1 MATAVPDDGPEA
13 ARAASMAPGPRPVEP
28 PVEPPTARPGLGL
41 TGFVRTHPVPA
52 TPEPPPPPTPGERL
66 VLRRAVEVLAGHRLA
81 VLTGAGLSTDSGIPD
96 YRGPDAPPR
105 NPMTY
110 QEFVGDPDLRRRYW
124 ARNHI
129 GWHHLRRAAPNAG
142 HAAVARLERRGLTTG
157 LITQNVDRL
166 HTEAGSA
173 LVVDLH
179 GRFDRVLC
187 LQCGTRYSR
196 GTIAGLLEDLN
207 PGFLETV
214 GSGGDIAPDADADIA
229 DTGDFRVADCPVCGG
244 MLKPDF
250 VYFGENVPRDRVA
263 AAFAMLNAADALLVA
278 GSSLS
283 VMSGLRFVKHAAK
296 TGKPVV
302 IINRGWTRGDD
313 LADLKVEAG
322 VATALEYLAS
332 ELPGRG
338 PDTGN
343 EKAGLGN
350 NPKRPVE

>member
-1 MATAVPDDGPEA
+1 MTDAPQPHSG
-13 ARAASMAPGPRPVEP
+13 SSSGQNSSGQNSPGPSSPASSP
-28 PVEPPTARPGLGL
+28 SQQTRPGLGL
-41 TGFVRTHPVPA
+41 TGFVRSHPAPSSAPA
-52 TPEPPPPPTPGERL
+52 PTPEEEGQ
-66 VLRRAVEVLAGHRLA
+66 LRSAVDLLSGRRMA

-96 YRGPDAPPR
+96 YRGPEAPPR

-110 QEFVGDPDLRRRYW
+110 QEFVGDTELRRRYW
-124 ARNHI
+124 ARNHV
-129 GWHHLRRAAPNAG
+129 GWHHLRHAEPNAG

-166 HTEAGSA
+166 HADAGSA
-173 LVVDLH
+173 LAVDLH

-187 LQCGTRYSR
+187 LDCGTRYSR
-196 GTIAGLLEDLN
+196 QTVSRLLEELN
-207 PGFLETV
+207 PGFLERTRLD
-214 GSGGDIAPDADADIA
+214 GDIAPDADADVA
-229 DTGDFRVADCPVCGG
+229 DTEDFVVADCPVCGG

-278 GSSLS
+278 GSSLT
-283 VMSGLRFVKHAAK
+283 VMSGLRFVKHAHK

-313 LADLKVEAG
+313 LADLKIEAG

-332 ELPGRG
+332 ELPDL
-338 PDTGN
+338 PD
-343 EKAGLGN
+343 L
-350 NPKRPVE
+350 PRPQERLPRSD